1 MSETAKS
8 MPVRFTGPMALPESP
23 ALPVKDILGK
33 RYDASLK
40 EAFPDVD
47 PGIIPFGYL
56 ILLQI
61 RTPKATAGSK
71 GLILKIDDTKDA
83 EKWRVQTGLVRA
95 MGPSAFK
102 RRDTLAPWP
111 EGDWCQAGDFVR
123 CPIWGGDRWEVD
135 VPGNKAGDKAIFMM
149 VKDTDLIGK
158 VTTDPMN
165 IITS

>member
-1 MSETAKS
+1 MPETAT
-8 MPVRFTGPMALPESP
+8 VLAADP
-23 ALPVKDILGK
+23 ALPVKDILGE
-33 RYDASLK
+33 RYDA
-40 EAFPDVD
+40 EMATAFPDVD
-47 PGIIPFGYL
+47 PGILPFGYL
-56 ILLQI
+56 VLLQI
-61 RTPKATAGSK
+61 RTPKATAGTK

-102 RRDTLAPWP
+102 RRDTLQPWP
-111 EGDWCQAGDFVR
+111 EGSWCRPGDFVR
-123 CPIWGGDRWEVD
+123 CPIWGGDRWEVAI
-135 VPGNKAGDKAIFMM
+135 PNGKADDKAIFMI